1 MMTLKIVV
9 VGLLVCI
16 FQGMPMTAH
25 AVANNAETGAAQ
37 KAMDECAIQYCGIRS
52 RSVRGSRSMLIEGCF
67 RQKTGRF
74 PGEMGIGA
82 HDDFISQAKPHI
94 PIASIEG

>member
-1 MMTLKIVV
+1 MTLKIVV

-37 KAMDECAIQYCGIRS
+37 KAMDECAIQYCGISS
-52 RSVRGSRSMLIEGCF
+52 RSVQRLRGPCSRRNGDRHCGSLYLSENDF
-67 RQKTGRF
+67 F
-74 PGEMGIGA
+74 GA
-82 HDDFISQAKPHI
+82 RIQA
-94 PIASIEG
+94 ASA

>member
-1 MMTLKIVV
+1 MTLKIVS

-16 FQGMPMTAH
+16 FHGMSMTGH
-25 AVANNAETGAAQ
+25 AAAKNAETSTAQ

-74 PGEMGIGA
+74 PWEMGIGIVVR
-82 HDDFISQAKPHI
+82 HICPSQ
-94 PIASIEG
+94 ERFFRRYFY